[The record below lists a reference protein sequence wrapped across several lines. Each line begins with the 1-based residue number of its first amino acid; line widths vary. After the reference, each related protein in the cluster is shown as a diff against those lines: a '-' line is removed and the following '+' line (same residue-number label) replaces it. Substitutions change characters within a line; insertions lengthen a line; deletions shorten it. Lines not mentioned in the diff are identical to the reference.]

1 MFYYLTSF
9 NFVFPFSPQIAC
21 KQSVQVTHSESIQQ
35 GFKSK
40 SHSKRWCFYY
50 YHPEIIKNI
59 AHMVIHLFDQ
69 SGCVKLVDIPLEL
82 VFNKEKFLLKFD
94 NPDCVYVYV

>member
-1 MFYYLTSF
+1 
-9 NFVFPFSPQIAC
+9 
-21 KQSVQVTHSESIQQ
+21 
-35 GFKSK
+35 
-40 SHSKRWCFYY
+40 
-50 YHPEIIKNI
+50 
-59 AHMVIHLFDQ
+59 MVIHLFDQ